1 MQACSSP
8 LRLVMVVVV
17 LLLSAACARVDS
29 DQARLCRLV
38 LPALHSENAALTVH
52 HIHAGPAA
60 YTVRIAYV
68 QQSGAGGYEP
78 HWVQCT
84 FGGGRLSRERQE
96 LVGLV
101 LNGES
106 VGDVRLHLLKRY
118 WLSEPSITLLAPPL
132 SEPELAAL
140 PKLPRGLAVALQHLL
155 SALPQI
161 AIYAL
166 IAPAYALIYGL
177 VGRINLA
184 FGELAIVGGQGAL
197 IGSIA
202 GGMAGAVT
210 GAGAGI
216 TSGNSPLLMLVGALL
231 FALVAAAT
239 HGDFMARFVFVPLV
253 NRPGQAV
260 LVASVGLAVAG
271 MEYIRIAQGDSSRW
285 AAPLLNT
292 PVMVARSGDFL
303 VTMTES
309 AFFTTCLALTA
320 ALALVALMR
329 FSAFGRR
336 WRACADEPQA
346 AALFG
351 INPQQVLIR
360 AFAIT
365 SVLAGLAGFIMSI
378 HYGGIGF
385 SGGLGIGLKALIAA
399 IAGGVGSVGGAML
412 GAVVIGGF
420 EALWSSV
427 LPLEHANMAVYSLL
441 VVLLV
446 LRPGG
451 LFGFADGNP
460 RRV

>member
-1 MQACSSP
+1 
-8 LRLVMVVVV
+8 
-17 LLLSAACARVDS
+17 
-29 DQARLCRLV
+29 
-38 LPALHSENAALTVH
+38 
-52 HIHAGPAA
+52 
-60 YTVRIAYV
+60 
-68 QQSGAGGYEP
+68 
-78 HWVQCT
+78 
-84 FGGGRLSRERQE
+84 
-96 LVGLV
+96 
-101 LNGES
+101 
-106 VGDVRLHLLKRY
+106 
-118 WLSEPSITLLAPPL
+118 
-132 SEPELAAL
+132 
-140 PKLPRGLAVALQHLL
+140 
-155 SALPQI
+155 
-161 AIYAL
+161 
-166 IAPAYALIYGL
+166 
-177 VGRINLA
+177 
-184 FGELAIVGGQGAL
+184 
-197 IGSIA
+197 
-202 GGMAGAVT
+202 
-210 GAGAGI
+210 
-216 TSGNSPLLMLVGALL
+216 MLVGALL

-285 AAPLLNT
+285 VAPLLNT

-320 ALALVALMR
+320 ALALVVLMR

-351 INPQQVLIR
+351 IDPQQVLIR

-399 IAGGVGSVGGAML
+399 IAGGIGSVGGAML